1 MRGISGCTRR
11 LIVEEEE
18 LAGVAMAMGLED
30 AAACKQARG
39 GEEKN
44 QGSRCGSRGL
54 VDGDLPHKNA
64 TSSQVTG
71 LDPFGRVMRPK

>member
-18 LAGVAMAMGLED
+18 LAGVAMAMGL
-30 AAACKQARG
+30 AACKQARG
-39 GEEKN
+39 GEEKKN
-44 QGSRCGSRGL
+44 QGSRRCGSRGL

>member
-1 MRGISGCTRR
+1 MRGISGCTRH

-18 LAGVAMAMGLED
+18 LVGVAMAMWL
-30 AAACKQARG
+30 AACKQARG
-39 GEEKN
+39 GEEKKN
-44 QGSRCGSRGL
+44 QGSRRCGSMGL